1 MDNFFRVANRIISA
15 STKWV
20 ALISTIVF
28 LIFSA
33 TVLPDQSAKA
43 AVYSAEIGS
52 PDLSLFYSPADLYQ
66 IAEQYGQSGRQA
78 YVRAR
83 FTFDLAFPLV
93 YGAFL
98 LFPSAWALG
107 KMTNENN
114 RRRLLV
120 FIPLLAVL
128 FDLLEN
134 AFAAIVISRYP
145 QSSGIVAVLAPFFTL
160 FKWIFVGSGF
170 ALSFVLLAQLVWVR
184 IKK

>member
-1 MDNFFRVANRIISA
+1 LEKYLRPANRIISA
-15 STKWV
+15 STKWL

-43 AVYSAEIGS
+43 EIYSADVGS

-66 IAEQYGQSGRQA
+66 MAEAYGQSGRQA

-83 FTFDLAFPLV
+83 FTFDLAFPIV

-98 LFPSAWALG
+98 LFTSAWALG
-107 KMTNENN
+107 QTTGESDRK
-114 RRRLLV
+114 RVLV
-120 FIPLLAVL
+120 FIPLFAVL
-128 FDLLEN
+128 LDLLEN
-134 AFAAIVISRYP
+134 SSAAFVISRYP
-145 QSSGIVAVLAPFFTL
+145 QPSSIVAALAPFFTL

-170 ALSFVLLAQLVWVR
+170 ALTFVLVIQLIWVR